1 MGSKKMKSLLQMTV
15 WVIFFFM
22 TSCNSGTG
30 TGTSTPVNDQQVLTD
45 AGNFIAEHET
55 TVRPLEIAGNRAW
68 WAAYTSG
75 RDDDFKA
82 KEEAQNRLD
91 AALSN
96 KSRFE
101 QLEKIRS
108 GLKGAAANI
117 QPEIAREIDVL
128 YLQYLEKQV
137 DPELLQKI
145 SAKTSAVEKTSNNY
159 RLKIDGKEM
168 SDSQM
173 RKVLKDSNDG
183 AYRKAVWEASKAIGP
198 AVEKDLKELV
208 AFRNEAARKLG
219 YKDYHALQL
228 ALNEQ
233 DQAAVLKLFDELDTL
248 IHDPFIAA
256 KTEIDAQLAKKFG
269 ITAAEL
275 RPWHYGDPFFQEAP
289 DVGGRSFDPIYAK
302 LDVIKLARDF
312 YQGIGLPVD
321 TILARSDLYE
331 KPGKSPH
338 AYSTDIDRDGDVR
351 VLANVVPNEYW
362 AGTMI
367 HELGHG
373 VYSLNL
379 PRSLPY
385 VLRIEAHPLTT
396 EGIAM
401 LFEGFASNT
410 GWLEAMGV
418 SVPERK
424 ALEETATRKARY
436 TLLVFA
442 AWAQVM
448 YRFEM
453 ALYENPEQDLNRL
466 WWDLVERYQE
476 IHRPDG
482 RNVPDYGAKVH
493 FVSSPCYYHNYLM
506 GQLFASQV
514 HHAIARDVLK
524 TDPAKALYNGR
535 KEVGEFLKTKVFG
548 PGRSLDW
555 NGLARHAT
563 GEPLNAKAFA
573 EDLKMR

>member
-1 MGSKKMKSLLQMTV
+1 MKSLLRMTV
-15 WVIFFFM
+15 WIIFFFM

-30 TGTSTPVNDQQVLTD
+30 TGSSTPVNDQQILTD
-45 AGNFIAEHET
+45 ARNFITEHET
-55 TVRPLEIAGNRAW
+55 TVRPLEIADNRAW
-68 WAAYTSG
+68 WAAYTNG
-75 RDDDFKA
+75 RDEDFKA
-82 KEEAQNRLD
+82 KEESQNRLD
-91 AALSN
+91 EALSN

-108 GLKGAAANI
+108 GLKGAAASA

-128 YLQYLEKQV
+128 HLQYLNKQV
-137 DPELLQKI
+137 DPELLRKI
-145 SAKTSAVEKTSNNY
+145 SAKTSAVEKTFNNY
-159 RLKIDGKEM
+159 RLKVNGKEM

-173 RKVLKDSNDG
+173 RKVLMESNDG
-183 AYRKAVWEASKAIGP
+183 AYRKTVWEASKTIGP
-198 AVEKDLKELV
+198 VVEKDLKELV
-208 AFRNEAARKLG
+208 VIKNEAARKLG

-233 DQAAVLKLFDELDTL
+233 DQEAVLKLFDELDTL

-269 ITAAEL
+269 IAPAEL
-275 RPWHYGDPFFQEAP
+275 RPWHYGDPFFQKAP
-289 DVGGRSFDPIYAK
+289 DVGGKSFDPIYAK

-312 YQGIGLPVD
+312 YEGIGLPVN

-331 KPGKSPH
+331 KPGKSPI
-338 AYSTDIDRDGDVR
+338 AFSTDIDREGDVR

-362 AGTMI
+362 AGTML

-379 PRSLPY
+379 PRTLPY

-396 EGIAM
+396 EGMAQ
-401 LFEGFASNT
+401 LFDRFAGNA

-418 SVPERK
+418 SVPDRK
-424 ALEETATRKARY
+424 ALEEAATSKARY
-436 TLLVFA
+436 GLLVFA
-442 AWAQVM
+442 AWSQVM

-453 ALYENPEQDLNRL
+453 ALYGNPEQDLNKL
-466 WWDLVERYQE
+466 WWDLVERYQG

-482 RNVPDYGAKVH
+482 RNAPDYGAKAH
-493 FVSSPCYYHNYLM
+493 FVSNPCYYHNYLM

-514 HHAIARDVLK
+514 RHTIARDILK
-524 TDPAKALYNGR
+524 TDPANALYNGR
-535 KEVGEFLKTKVFG
+535 KDVGEFLKTKVFG

-555 NGLARHAT
+555 NGLTRNAT
-563 GEPLNAKAFA
+563 GENLNAKAFA
-573 EDLKMR
+573 EDLKVR

>member
-1 MGSKKMKSLLQMTV
+1 MKSLSRTAV
-15 WVIFFFM
+15 WIIFFFM
-22 TSCNSGTG
+22 ASCTSGTG
-30 TGTSTPVNDQQVLTD
+30 TGSSGSGQQILTD
-45 AGNFIAEHET
+45 AGNFIAEHEM
-55 TVRPLEIAGNRAW
+55 TVRPLEIAVNRAW
-68 WAAYTSG
+68 WAAYTVG
-75 RDDDFKA
+75 RDQDFKA

-91 AALSN
+91 EALSN

-101 QLEKIRS
+101 RLEKIRS
-108 GLKGAAANI
+108 GLKGTIADA
-117 QPEIAREIDVL
+117 QPEVAREIAVL
-128 YLQYLEKQV
+128 HLQYLEKQV
-137 DPELLQKI
+137 EPELLRKI
-145 SAKTSAVEKTSNNY
+145 SAKTSAVEKTFNNY
-159 RLKIDGKEM
+159 RLKIGGKEM
-168 SDSQM
+168 SDSEM
-173 RKVLKDSNDG
+173 RKVLKDSKDS
-183 AYRKAVWEASKAIGP
+183 AYRKAVWESSKAIGP

-208 AFRNEAARKLG
+208 ALRNEAARKLG

-233 DQAAVLKLFDELDTL
+233 DQGAVLKLFDELDAL
-248 IHDPFIAA
+248 IHDPFVAA
-256 KTEIDAQLAKKFG
+256 KKEIDTQLAKQFG
-269 ITAAEL
+269 IAPAEL

-289 DVGGRSFDPIYAK
+289 DTGGKSFDPIYAK

-312 YQGIGLPVD
+312 YDGIGLPVD

-338 AYSTDIDRDGDVR
+338 AYSTDIDREGDVR
-351 VLANVVPNEYW
+351 VLANVVPNELW
-362 AGTMI
+362 AGTML

-379 PRSLPY
+379 RRTLPY

-401 LFEGFASNT
+401 MFEKFASNT
-410 GWLEAMGV
+410 AWLESMGV
-418 SVPERK
+418 SVPDRK
-424 ALEETATRKARY
+424 LLDEAAARKARY

-453 ALYENPEQDLNRL
+453 ALYANPEQDLNKF
-466 WWDLVERYQE
+466 WWDLVERYQG

-482 RNVPDYGAKVH
+482 RNAPDYGAKVH

-524 TDPAKALYNGR
+524 TDPATAIYNGR
-535 KEVGEFLKTKVFG
+535 KDVGEFLKTKVFG